1 MPFHRVDDFASLE
14 ARLESIDQSVAT
26 ISQRL
31 SSAAQSPT
39 QVTSSLEAYQSD
51 LFYSEKQSEISDAEN
66 QSPQRQETYRPI
78 HRKFD
83 DRGGERYYGSTAATS
98 LIESSRRILGEI
110 LGDSEAKNNSL
121 VCDLVTKDHLL
132 KTELQNLFDSFP
144 FSESCPEPDFC
155 ADGKAVSHPP
165 RSFINSVLDTYLDTI
180 HVARPVFQEACLRSA
195 IEQHN
200 AGKDVEPVEA
210 TKLCFNNIIILT
222 LGLKLRQRRCS
233 EPDSHDMDDDLLLSF
248 LNNSRRAFGHLRL
261 FLEPRL
267 GNVQALV
274 TLVSLVSFLSSIIQY
289 VYRD

>member
-14 ARLESIDQSVAT
+14 ARLESIDQSVAN

-39 QVTSSLEAYQSD
+39 QVTGSLETCQSD
-51 LFYSEKQSEISDAEN
+51 LFYSAKQSETSDAEI
-66 QSPQRQETYRPI
+66 QGLQRQELYRPI

-83 DRGGERYYGSTAATS
+83 DHRGERYYGPTAATS

-110 LGDSEAKNNSL
+110 LGSSETISNSL

-132 KTELQNLFDSFP
+132 KTELENLLDSFP
-144 FSESCPEPDFC
+144 LSESCRDPDFC

-195 IEQHN
+195 IGQHN

-210 TKLCFNNIIILT
+210 TKLCFINIIILT

-233 EPDSHDMDDDLLLSF
+233 EPDSHDMDDDLLSSF
-248 LNNSRRAFGHLRL
+248 LKNSRRAFGYLRL
-261 FLEPRL
+261 FLEPHL
-267 GNVQALV
+267 ENVQALV
-274 TLVSLVSFLSSIIQY
+274 TLVSLVSFH
-289 VYRD
+289 RPPCNT